1 MRIAILSRNKNL
13 HSIRRLLQEA
23 KRLGVVCDVIDPL
36 DCQLVV
42 EGKNRM
48 ILYHGRE
55 LPYYDAVLPRIGA
68 SVTDYGLAVVKQ
80 FESLETYVVNGSK
93 AIAESRDK
101 LRSLQVLS
109 QSGVRV
115 PATVLA
121 RGARNLRAALVSV
134 KEMPVILKI
143 LRGTQGVGVMIVHSP
158 VSLASVLETINTL
171 EEDVLIQEFLKKSA
185 GRDYRIFVV
194 GGTIV
199 ASMLRTA
206 PSGEFRSNIHRG
218 GEGTPV
224 TLPKSYRRTAI
235 RAAQAFGLG
244 VAGVDLMEGPNGAT
258 ILEVNSSPGFEGIEK
273 ATKRN
278 IAAMIMRFVVA
289 ETRKR
294 ISRAKRRVRAKR
306 ADSAKKKRRKI
317 TRPSRRGRGFSRVS
331 SRRAAKRRPGRRTR

>member
-23 KRLGVVCDVIDPL
+23 KRLGIVCDVIDPL
-36 DCQLVV
+36 ECQLVV
-42 EGKNRM
+42 EGKTRT
-48 ILYHGRE
+48 ILHHGHA
-55 LPYYDAVLPRIGA
+55 LAHYDAVLPRIGA
-68 SVTDYGLAVVKQ
+68 SVTDYGVAVVKH
-80 FESLETYVVNGSK
+80 FESLDTYVVNGSR
-93 AIAESRDK
+93 AIDESRDK

-109 QSGVRV
+109 QAGVRV

-121 RGARNLRAALVSV
+121 RGAKNLRTALVSV
-134 KEMPVILKI
+134 KEMPAILKV

-158 VSLASVLETINTL
+158 ASLASVLETLNTL
-171 EEDVLIQEFLKKSA
+171 DEDVLIQEFLKKSA
-185 GRDYRIFVV
+185 GKDFRVFVV
-194 GGTIV
+194 GGQIV
-199 ASMLRTA
+199 ACMLRTA
-206 PSGEFRSNIHRG
+206 PTGEFRSNIHRG

-224 TLPKSYRRTAI
+224 TLPKSYRRTAV

-278 IAAMIMRFVVA
+278 IAAMIMRYVVA

-294 ISRAKRRVRAKR
+294 ILRDRRRRAKSRGNAKRRKTARTR
-306 ADSAKKKRRKI
+306 KKSSIRRK
-317 TRPSRRGRGFSRVS
+317 TARRR
-331 SRRAAKRRPGRRTR
+331 

>member
-36 DCQLVV
+36 ECQLAVA
-42 EGKNRM
+42 GKTRA
-48 ILYHGRE
+48 ILHHGHA
-55 LPYYDAVLPRIGA
+55 LAHYDAVLPRIGA
-68 SVTDYGLAVVKQ
+68 SVTDYGVAVVKH
-80 FESLETYVVNGSK
+80 FESLDTYVVNGSR
-93 AIAESRDK
+93 AIDESRDK

-109 QSGVRV
+109 QAGVRV

-121 RGARNLRAALVSV
+121 RGAKNLRAALVSV
-134 KEMPVILKI
+134 KEMPVILKV

-158 VSLASVLETINTL
+158 ASLASVLETLNTL

-185 GRDYRIFVV
+185 GKDYRVFVV
-194 GGTIV
+194 GGEIV
-199 ASMLRTA
+199 ACMLRTA
-206 PSGEFRSNIHRG
+206 PTGEFRSNIHRG

-224 TLPKSYRRTAI
+224 TLPKSYRTTAV

-278 IAAMIMRFVVA
+278 IAAMIMRYVVA

-294 ISRAKRRVRAKR
+294 ILRDRRRRAKRRKPATR
-306 ADSAKKKRRKI
+306 KK
-317 TRPSRRGRGFSRVS
+317 SS
-331 SRRAAKRRPGRRTR
+331 SRRKSPRRR